1 MSVVDRL
8 NKRNFEELDDM
19 KSELAQLRVAKAL
32 LGKTRK
38 DCEKSW
44 SFSVRVFFCDFSP
57 SVSPVYMYCTMYR
70 LYIHIYIYIH
80 DYICRN
86 LHRSTNLLDSDR
98 KLA

>member
-44 SFSVRVFFCDFSP
+44 SFSVRVFFVTSAQ
-57 SVSPVYMYCTMYR
+57 V
-70 LYIHIYIYIH
+70 
-80 DYICRN
+80 
-86 LHRSTNLLDSDR
+86 
-98 KLA
+98 